1 MRKLL
6 ITAAVLAASFAASG
20 AGAGT
25 AGASTATQLCVAGQN
40 TCYVYG
46 SKTPYPKLLTVNVQD
61 GYTIAA
67 TLTVAGSAWTSAISA
82 TDGLYTVKSEA
93 GIQVSDIT
101 LGTPAGNPAHYTCLS
116 FKVNATVTVY
126 LDDPVPG
133 FNVWHY
139 DPVSCGSELKPTSRS
154 P

>member
-6 ITAAVLAASFAASG
+6 ITAAVLAASVAASG
-20 AGAGT
+20 AGMGT

-40 TCYVYG
+40 TCYIYG
-46 SKTPYPKLLTVNVQD
+46 SKTPYPKLLTVSVQD

-67 TLTVAGSAWTSAISA
+67 TLTVAGSAWTSATSA

-93 GIQVSDIT
+93 GVQVSDII
-101 LGTPAGNPAHYTCLS
+101 LGAAAGNPTHYTCLS
-116 FKVNATVTVY
+116 FKVNATETVY
-126 LDDPVPG
+126 LDDPLPG

-139 DPVSCGSELKPTSRS
+139 DPVSCGGK
-154 P
+154 